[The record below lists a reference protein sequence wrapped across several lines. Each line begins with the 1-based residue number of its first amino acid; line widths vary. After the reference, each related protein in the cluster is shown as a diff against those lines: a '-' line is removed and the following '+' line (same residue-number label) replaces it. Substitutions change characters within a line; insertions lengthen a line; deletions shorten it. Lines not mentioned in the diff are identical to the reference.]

1 MFYRTNVRY
10 VPQDI
15 LDLLDERDELEN
27 KISYI
32 NFKLQERLEEL

>member
-10 VPQDI
+10 VPQDV
-15 LDLLDERDELEN
+15 LDLLNERDKLEN
-27 KISYI
+27 RISDI